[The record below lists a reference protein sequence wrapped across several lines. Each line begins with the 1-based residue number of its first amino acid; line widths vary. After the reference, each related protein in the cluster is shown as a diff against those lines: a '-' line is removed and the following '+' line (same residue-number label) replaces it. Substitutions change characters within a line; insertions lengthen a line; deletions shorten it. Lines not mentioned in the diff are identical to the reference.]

1 LLLPVTVPAAPPAG
15 AVPFYCSGT
24 AEIGTEAVLECRRSD
39 TREVITPVPS
49 GMFLFV
55 TDVLT
60 NPASAAVDGV
70 FTASLGRKQEGDAFL
85 GHPSLDLIGQ
95 PEQALNFTTP
105 YVVLWQ
111 NEDLLVANFAG
122 SDFDIEVRAS
132 GYMAQT
138 FVEPLGEI
146 IFLDGFEDP
155 SASE

>member
-1 LLLPVTVPAAPPAG
+1 
-15 AVPFYCSGT
+15 
-24 AEIGTEAVLECRRSD
+24 
-39 TREVITPVPS
+39 
-49 GMFLFV
+49 MFLFV